1 MSHLI
6 QVQLALE
13 AYLREITSHRRPLV
27 FVHDEPF
34 ETLVGPLEDVTGMLS
49 WAKVEDFSSHSVV
62 QTNMTMNRMK
72 RELGYVRGMLNIRWC
87 IPHGDVSSSLTEC
100 VFM

>member
-34 ETLVGPLEDVTGMLS
+34 ETLDEPLEDVTGMLS
-49 WAKVEDFSSHSVV
+49 
-62 QTNMTMNRMK
+62 
-72 RELGYVRGMLNIRWC
+72 
-87 IPHGDVSSSLTEC
+87 
-100 VFM
+100 